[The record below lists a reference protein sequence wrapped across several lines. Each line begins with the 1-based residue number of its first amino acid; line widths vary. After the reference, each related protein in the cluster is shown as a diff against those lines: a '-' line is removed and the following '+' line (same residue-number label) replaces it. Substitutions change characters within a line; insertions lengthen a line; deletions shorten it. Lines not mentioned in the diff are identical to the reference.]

1 MAVFFKIKQ
10 QRHKKIPIIY
20 QSKLA
25 TFKNQQE
32 KRTKTINFDF
42 MQINQLPKKI
52 MNQLTNYTIQ

>member
-1 MAVFFKIKQ
+1 M
-10 QRHKKIPIIY
+10 PIIH

-25 TFKNQQE
+25 TFKNRQE
-32 KRTKTINFDF
+32 ERTKTINFDF